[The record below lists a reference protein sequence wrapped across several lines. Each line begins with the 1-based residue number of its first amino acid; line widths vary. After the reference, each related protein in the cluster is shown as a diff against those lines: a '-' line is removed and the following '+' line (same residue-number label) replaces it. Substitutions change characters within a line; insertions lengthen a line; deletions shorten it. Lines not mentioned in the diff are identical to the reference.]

1 MSAEAVWAATGVVEL
16 PPPAEADAGFDRLF
30 RAEYGRCVGIAQR
43 VLGDRA
49 RAEDVAQDV
58 FLSFHR
64 RKDAAAPWAAGWLHA
79 AAAHTALN
87 VIRGEQRR
95 TRRETAVAGAAVTGA
110 EFGNDPAAVVEAG
123 ERQRMV
129 RAALRRLPQ
138 RSSTVL
144 VLRHSGLSYAEVA
157 AAVGCKPGDV
167 GTMLRRGEAALR
179 KEIDRVASE

>member
-1 MSAEAVWAATGVVEL
+1 MVESSPAQLAAEAA
-16 PPPAEADAGFDRLF
+16 FDSLF

-64 RKDAAAPWAAGWLHA
+64 RQAAAAPWAAAWLHA

-87 VIRGEQRR
+87 VIRGEKRR
-95 TRRETAVAGAAVTGA
+95 NRREHTVAEAAVSD
-110 EFGNDPAAVVEAG
+110 DPAAVVEAA

-129 RAALRRLPQ
+129 RAALRRLPR

-157 AAVGCKPGDV
+157 AAVGCKTTDV
-167 GTMLRRGEAALR
+167 GTMLRRGEAALK
-179 KEIDRVASE
+179 KEVGRHASE

>member
-1 MSAEAVWAATGVVEL
+1 MPHAIAE
-16 PPPAEADAGFDRLF
+16 PAFDRLF
-30 RAEYGRCVGIAQR
+30 RAEFGRCVGIAQR

-64 RKDAAAPWAAGWLHA
+64 RQAGDAPWAAAWLHA

-87 VIRGEQRR
+87 AIRGEKRR
-95 TRRETAVAGAAVTGA
+95 TRRESTAAAKAVSD
-110 EFGNDPAAVVEAG
+110 DPAALVEAA

-129 RAALRRLPQ
+129 RRALRRLPV

-157 AAVGCKPGDV
+157 AAVGCKTADV

-179 KEIDRVASE
+179 KEVDRDASQ